1 MRYELDENNGIN
13 IFEEGNEIPVIYQ
26 PHWPDNTPWADAA
39 EARSW
44 AEIKIAEITDPEAP
58 LAGNSPSEPTF
69 PRPTEED
76 MRLARLRATGLSVD
90 DLKALLGL

>member
-26 PHWPDNTPWADAA
+26 PHWPDGTPWADAA